1 MICSGQIKAARAML
15 GWSAQGL
22 ADASGVGPA
31 TIRRYEMQV
40 GIPSGN
46 TRVLALLKATLEEAG
61 VTFTGDP
68 LVNPGVTLN
77 LEMRG
82 STNG

>member
-1 MICSGQIKAARAML
+1 MICAGQIKAARAML

-77 LEMRG
+77 LEMRE

>member
-1 MICSGQIKAARAML
+1 ML

-22 ADASGVGPA
+22 AEASGVGPA

-61 VTFTGDP
+61 VAFTGNP

-77 LEMRG
+77 LEIRG
-82 STNG
+82 SANG

>member
-1 MICSGQIKAARAML
+1 ML

-31 TIRRYEMQV
+31 TIRRYEMQE

-68 LVNPGVTLN
+68 LSNPGVTLN
-77 LEMRG
+77 LETRG
-82 STNG
+82 STYE

>member
-1 MICSGQIKAARAML
+1 ML
-15 GWSAQGL
+15 GWSAQSL

-61 VTFTGDP
+61 VTFTGNP

-77 LEMRG
+77 LEIRG
-82 STNG
+82 SANG

>member
-77 LEMRG
+77 LDMRA
-82 STNG
+82 SNNE

>member
-1 MICSGQIKAARAML
+1 ML
-15 GWSAQGL
+15 GWSAQSL

-61 VTFTGDP
+61 VTFTGNP

-82 STNG
+82 STNE

>member
-15 GWSAQGL
+15 GWSAQSL

-61 VTFTGDP
+61 VTFTGNP

-77 LEMRG
+77 LEIRG
-82 STNG
+82 SANG

>member
-15 GWSAQGL
+15 GLSAQGL

>member
-1 MICSGQIKAARAML
+1 ML
-15 GWSAQGL
+15 GWSAQDL
-22 ADASGVGPA
+22 ADESGVGPA

-61 VTFTGDP
+61 VTFTGNP

>member
-22 ADASGVGPA
+22 AEASGVGPA

-61 VTFTGDP
+61 VTFTGNP

-77 LEMRG
+77 LEIRG
-82 STNG
+82 SANG